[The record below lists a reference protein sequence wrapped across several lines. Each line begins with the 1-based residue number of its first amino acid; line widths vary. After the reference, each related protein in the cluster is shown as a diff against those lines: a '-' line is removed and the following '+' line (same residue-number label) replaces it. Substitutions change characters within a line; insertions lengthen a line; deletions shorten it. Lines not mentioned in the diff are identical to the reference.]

1 MLLKPTIGLES
12 EPPPPEPSVDFLVHE
27 SIESTGE
34 QKFLKPRTTI
44 IPNPALAASSA
55 VKESVSEALTK
66 AGILDSLIE
75 SERRKATVRTSL
87 KANYADIG
95 DAVRIIADNMR
106 NSDSF
111 SVRQRAAEK
120 VLELH
125 GIDSKANSDMSIN
138 VIIDGNLNVANIL
151 NPHRE
156 KD

>member
-1 MLLKPTIGLES
+1 M
-12 EPPPPEPSVDFLVHE
+12 DFLVHE

-34 QKFLKPRTTI
+34 QKFLKPRTAI
-44 IPNPALAASSA
+44 IPNPALAAASS
-55 VKESVSEALTK
+55 VKESVNEALTK

-87 KANYADIG
+87 KENYADIS
-95 DAVRIIADNMR
+95 DAVRVIAENMR
-106 NSDSF
+106 ISDSF

-125 GIDSKANSDMSIN
+125 GIDSKANNDFNIN
-138 VIIDGNLNVANIL
+138 VIVDGNLNVANIL